1 MEVKSIKRT
10 TKSVDTHMCVPSNKN
25 LKAWSAHTKIENKKK
40 QNKNIK
46 YTEARGQDDGRI
58 MDRPAGQP

>member
-1 MEVKSIKRT
+1 
-10 TKSVDTHMCVPSNKN
+10 MCVPSNKN
-25 LKAWSAHTKIENKKK
+25 LKAHKNWKK

-58 MDRPAGQP
+58 MDRPAGRP